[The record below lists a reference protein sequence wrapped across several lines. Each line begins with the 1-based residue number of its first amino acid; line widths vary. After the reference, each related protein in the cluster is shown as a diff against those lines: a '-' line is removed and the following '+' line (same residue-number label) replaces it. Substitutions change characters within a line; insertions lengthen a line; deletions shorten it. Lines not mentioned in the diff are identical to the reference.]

1 MLCFNVIL
9 GFAWFIIC
17 HRISYTVTLFPAQ
30 TQLSGK
36 SGKVQLE
43 RNLSLTIDWN
53 REDIALSEIFQRDD
67 YTQIE
72 IKHGIFENA
81 ILRLD
86 REKFVELFLDQGFY
100 IHRYLGRNN
109 IRDLFERTEK
119 RDFFSAVVL
128 QGILGHNTVSFLKR
142 FLLQSAF
149 ILQNFSF
156 STSKSELP
164 ENFLPDGLNYVLKKL
179 TSIDNVVNILEIYMN
194 QLGFYVNDAKHA
206 EKKALNF
213 LIIYAVLMN
222 RHKLAKILWKRT
234 EDPIPG
240 T

>member
-1 MLCFNVIL
+1 M
-9 GFAWFIIC
+9 FINFKLL
-17 HRISYTVTLFPAQ
+17 REAQ

-36 SGKVQLE
+36 SGKAQLE

-72 IKHGIFENA
+72 IKHAIFEKA

-119 RDFFSAVVL
+119 RDFFTTVVL
-128 QGILGHNTVSFLKR
+128 QGILGHNTVSFNKLFYFFLYPVPSEYLNRQNVCLYLKI
-142 FLLQSAF
+142 FF
-149 ILQNFSF
+149 
-156 STSKSELP
+156 
-164 ENFLPDGLNYVLKKL
+164 
-179 TSIDNVVNILEIYMN
+179 
-194 QLGFYVNDAKHA
+194 
-206 EKKALNF
+206 
-213 LIIYAVLMN
+213 
-222 RHKLAKILWKRT
+222 
-234 EDPIPG
+234 
-240 T
+240 